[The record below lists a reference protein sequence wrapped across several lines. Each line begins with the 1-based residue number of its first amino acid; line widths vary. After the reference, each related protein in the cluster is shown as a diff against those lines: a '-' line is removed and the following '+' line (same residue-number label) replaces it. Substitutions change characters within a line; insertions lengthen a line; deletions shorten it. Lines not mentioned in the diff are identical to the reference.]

1 MAPFVKRRIQRYS
14 AQSKDIQAVAGK
26 ISKVR
31 YIQIA
36 GKIDLSKGPT
46 ETTMITATKTSFHL
60 EVQYFESVFNLKL
73 SSYQPIYVAL
83 ICAVCCPR
91 CKI

>member
-1 MAPFVKRRIQRYS
+1 MAPFVKRSVQRYS
-14 AQSKDIQAVAGK
+14 AQSKDIQEVEGK

-60 EVQYFESVFNLKL
+60 EVRYFESVFNLKL
-73 SSYQPIYVAL
+73 SSYQSI
-83 ICAVCCPR
+83 
-91 CKI
+91 